1 MVAVEDQGQPLRGR
15 TILVTRAQE
24 QAEALSSRLQ
34 ALGAETLC
42 FPVIR
47 LVPPDDWAPLD
58 RALQRLAAG
67 RENGRAPYDWLVF
80 TSVNGV
86 RFCVERLRT
95 LGLEPSLLGTGAE
108 RVAAIGPATAEALAG
123 YGVRGVLVPEE
134 YVAEQVAAALLAECQ
149 RQGLAPAGQRVLLAR
164 AAEARRVL
172 AEALQQAGMLVEEVP
187 AYRTLPAAGD
197 DPRGQQVLALIAA
210 GRLSLAT
217 FTSSST
223 VRSFVHWLGQAMGKQ
238 GTGASPG
245 DLLARRGVV
254 IACIGP
260 ITAATARALGL
271 QVAIEAQP
279 FTIEGLVAAIVAYYR
294 QQTQA
299 SPGQAVQDS
308 AR

>member
-1 MVAVEDQGQPLRGR
+1 MMVAVEEQGQPLRGR

-34 ALGAETLC
+34 ALGAETLS

-47 LVPPDDWAPLD
+47 LVPPEDWAPLD
-58 RALQRLAAG
+58 RALERLAAG
-67 RENGRAPYDWLVF
+67 AQEGRAPYDWLVF

-95 LGLEPSLLGTGAE
+95 LGLEPALLGRGAA
-108 RVAAIGPATAEALAG
+108 RVAAIGPATAAALAEQ
-123 YGVRGVLVPEE
+123 GVRGVLVPEE

-149 RQGLAPAGQRVLLAR
+149 RQGSSPAGQRVLLAR

-172 AEALQQAGMLVEEVP
+172 AEALRQAGMLVEEVP
-187 AYRTLPAAGD
+187 AYRTLAAAGD
-197 DPRGQQVLALIAA
+197 DPRGQQVLALIDE

-223 VRSFVHWLGQAMGKQ
+223 VRSFVRWLELAVGEQAAGATP
-238 GTGASPG
+238 GT
-245 DLLARRGVV
+245 LLARQGVA

-260 ITAATARALGL
+260 ITAATARTLGL
-271 QVAIEAQP
+271 QVAVEAQP

-294 QQTQA
+294 RQTQA
-299 SPGQAVQDS
+299 PQEQAI
-308 AR
+308 